1 MKTLLFLPL
10 LFSIFVSSANAQE
23 GQHPRPDLLPGGD
36 SISFTLRADTSPEN
50 VPETLRRRARMLR
63 QAKQVRSIGKREG
76 SVKEMFGE
84 VADIAVT
91 SIGQIYVVDRRY
103 RQVRRYGHKD
113 VPTLVMG
120 GPGQGPKGFRDP
132 TGLALFGDSVLA
144 VLDRQRLSVMV
155 YKIAAGEH
163 QHRRTIRHGMP
174 TVHMCSLGDRIV
186 LQGVRP
192 PRSQDAESERKALGD
207 RPLLHVY
214 GLAGTLNKS
223 FGDAYASKDV
233 GLSLQLSGG
242 PVGCLEE
249 EEMLVTALQG
259 TPMLYGYRPSGPRA
273 WITEIG
279 NYRPVQVQKE
289 GRATRYGCDGDCNED
304 VTRQITP
311 LPTGEV
317 LVQVIHRT
325 PETLRGPKPWA
336 HVATYLIAP
345 ETGEGVYVGK
355 ELPPIMEVHETRLY
369 GAMSFPYPRVEV
381 YEFGRSGSP

>member
-192 PRSQDAESERKALGD
+192 PRSQDAESERKAS
-207 RPLLHVY
+207 
-214 GLAGTLNKS
+214 GTVLFS
-223 FGDAYASKDV
+223 TS
-233 GLSLQLSGG
+233 
-242 PVGCLEE
+242 
-249 EEMLVTALQG
+249 
-259 TPMLYGYRPSGPRA
+259 
-273 WITEIG
+273 
-279 NYRPVQVQKE
+279 
-289 GRATRYGCDGDCNED
+289 
-304 VTRQITP
+304 
-311 LPTGEV
+311 TGSRE
-317 LVQVIHRT
+317 
-325 PETLRGPKPWA
+325 P
-336 HVATYLIAP
+336 
-345 ETGEGVYVGK
+345 
-355 ELPPIMEVHETRLY
+355 
-369 GAMSFPYPRVEV
+369 
-381 YEFGRSGSP
+381 